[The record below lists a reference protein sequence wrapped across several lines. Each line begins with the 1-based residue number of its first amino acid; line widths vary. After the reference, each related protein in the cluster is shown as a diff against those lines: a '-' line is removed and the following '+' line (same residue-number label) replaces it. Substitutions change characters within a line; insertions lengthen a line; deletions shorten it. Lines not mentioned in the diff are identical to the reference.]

1 MTQFWLWI
9 GFISM
14 TVGAIFFGISASR
27 NRSERWKILLTL
39 NFFITAI
46 AAVLYLAMVMG
57 QGKGLFYG
65 KETFWIRYVT
75 WFLSTPLL
83 LLVLT
88 HLGRNCRSTVGALL
102 GANAAMIA
110 TGFVATISPAPIS
123 YVWYLVSCGFY
134 LGVAYLLLMNYRM
147 ESQQNNPGKV
157 GKDAFNRLL
166 TVHLVLWTCYPI
178 VWILAITGFGLLSS
192 GVETMFYT
200 VLDVVAKVGFG
211 LLSVNTLQKLDAAST
226 DNGYTTDDSLT
237 ARPSVLDRV

>member
-27 NRSERWKILLTL
+27 NRSEHWKILLTL

-57 QGKGLFYG
+57 QGKGVFYG

-88 HLGRNCRSTVGALL
+88 HLGRNCRSTVGGLL

-123 YVWYLVSCGFY
+123 YVWYLVSCGFFV
-134 LGVAYLLLMNYRM
+134 GVAYLLLVNYRI

-166 TVHLVLWTCYPI
+166 TVHLVLWTAYPI
-178 VWILAITGFGLLSS
+178 VWILAVTGMGLLSS
-192 GVETMFYT
+192 GVETMLYT
-200 VLDVVAKVGFG
+200 LLDVIAKVGFG
-211 LLSVNTLQKLDAAST
+211 LLSLNTLQKLDSIPT
-226 DNGYTTDDSLT
+226 DNGHREDEPLT
-237 ARPSVLDRV
+237 AKPPVLERI